1 MLEKHCIDVL
11 TVWTKIIGNYMYQPA
26 SYNARLLSSIPP
38 SSTGHLD
45 SLRAWLADKITD
57 GAACLSEPE
66 SLIEKLLAHALTHCG
81 HASGGV

>member
-11 TVWTKIIGNYMYQPA
+11 TVWTKIIGNYMY
-26 SYNARLLSSIPP
+26 ARLLSSIPP

-57 GAACLSEPE
+57 GASFLSEPE